1 MARRWWVLILLGIVP
16 GVVLVLWSGT
26 PRSVDE
32 SAAGSIE
39 ASPLVVPLQAKASRA
54 EVRRPSEAAVVPA
67 SQDLQVPVVHD
78 LQPQFR
84 LPPGTQLK
92 TGTRETPW
100 EWIAPADMET
110 LFSYSEAKALVGGM
124 HPATYPRFRKCGAS
138 YVPPP
143 NIPLNSRWVGV
154 LVLDLESSVDGY
166 EVADATVVDAT
177 FGDPVL
183 EACMRNA
190 FRGTRFKAANTDPG
204 RRYRMKW
211 DLDFHIGMPE
221 KQPELP
227 PEELQSINP

>member
-1 MARRWWVLILLGIVP
+1 MARRWWVLILLGVVP

-39 ASPLVVPLQAKASRA
+39 ASPPVVPVQAKASRA
-54 EVRRPSEAAVVPA
+54 EVRRPSEAAVAPPA
-67 SQDLQVPVVHD
+67 SQNLQVPVVHD

-92 TGTRETPW
+92 TGTRETP
-100 EWIAPADMET
+100 
-110 LFSYSEAKALVGGM
+110 
-124 HPATYPRFRKCGAS
+124 C
-138 YVPPP
+138 
-143 NIPLNSRWVGV
+143 
-154 LVLDLESSVDGY
+154 
-166 EVADATVVDAT
+166 
-177 FGDPVL
+177 
-183 EACMRNA
+183 
-190 FRGTRFKAANTDPG
+190 RGTRFKAANTDPG
-204 RRYRMKW
+204 RRYRLKW